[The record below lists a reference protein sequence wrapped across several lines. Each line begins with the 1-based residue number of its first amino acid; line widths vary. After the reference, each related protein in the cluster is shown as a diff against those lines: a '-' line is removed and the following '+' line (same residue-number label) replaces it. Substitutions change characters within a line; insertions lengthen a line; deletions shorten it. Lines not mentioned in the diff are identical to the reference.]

1 MKKYKF
7 NIIILVLI
15 SFLVIYLSLKD
26 NFNSTID
33 YMLNA
38 NLFWILVA
46 FFIMVFAILCQSLS
60 LWFLIRKVK
69 KDYKYINALGL
80 TTIGLFFNAVTPFSS
95 GGQPFQIYLLNKQGI
110 KVSDSTNILLQN
122 FITFQI
128 ALILIGTYA
137 IVINH
142 IFGIY
147 PNSSLLKHIVTL
159 GYAINVIVLIAI
171 LFISYAKKFNTNL
184 FNKLLDFVFKFKF
197 IKNKEEKRKKI
208 NEALDN
214 FYNGSVNLKN
224 NIGNFYKSFFCNLIS
239 LILIYSIPF
248 FLFYSMGDKTSLS
261 FRNSIVSSGYT
272 YLIGS
277 FVPIPGAAGGLEYGF
292 NEFFRVFRDAGFL
305 SAVLLMWRFITY
317 YFGMLVGGISLSL
330 HKGVDKK

>member
-1 MKKYKF
+1 MKNYKV

-26 NFNSTID
+26 NFNSTIN
-33 YMLNA
+33 YMTHA
-38 NLFWILVA
+38 NVLWILISFLVM
-46 FFIMVFAILCQSLS
+46 IFAIIFQSLS
-60 LWFLIRKVK
+60 LWILIKKVDK
-69 KDYKYINALGL
+69 NYKYLNALGL

-95 GGQPFQIYLLNKQGI
+95 GGQPFQIYLLNKQKI
-110 KVSDSTNILLQN
+110 KVSDATNVLLQN

-128 ALILIGTYA
+128 ALILIGTFS
-137 IVINH
+137 IVINYVYK
-142 IFGIY
+142 IY
-147 PNSSLLKHIVTL
+147 PSSSILKHIVFL
-159 GYAINVIVLIAI
+159 GYLINVIVLLAI

-184 FNKLLDFVFKFKF
+184 FNKILNFIFKFKF
-197 IKNKEEKRKKI
+197 IKNKEEKRAKF

-214 FYNGSVNLKN
+214 FYNGSLNLKN
-224 NIGNFYKSFFCNLIS
+224 NISNFYKSFFCNLMS

-248 FLFYSMGDKTSLS
+248 FLFYSMGDKSSLS

-292 NEFFRVFRDAGFL
+292 NEFFRVFREGGFL

-317 YFGMLVGGISLSL
+317 YFGMIVGGISLSL